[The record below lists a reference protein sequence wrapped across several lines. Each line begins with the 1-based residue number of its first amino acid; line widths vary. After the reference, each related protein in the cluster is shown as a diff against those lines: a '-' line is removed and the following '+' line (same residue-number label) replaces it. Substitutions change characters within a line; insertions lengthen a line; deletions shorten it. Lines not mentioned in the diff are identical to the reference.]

1 MVTAI
6 TNGIKISV
14 ETHYRVQEKSRADL
28 PHLFSYRISIEN
40 NSSKTCTLLRRHWI
54 IFDSLGTHDEV
65 EGAGVIGE
73 QPTIPPGGT
82 YEYESFCRL
91 ISEFGTMK
99 GSYLMR
105 WEPEG
110 LKFNVNI
117 PEFNLISPFRL
128 N

>member
-14 ETHYRVQEKSRADL
+14 ETNYRVQEKSNTPL
-28 PHLFSYRISIEN
+28 PHLFSYKISIEN
-40 NSSKTCTLLRRHWI
+40 NSNKACTLLRRHWF
-54 IFDSLGTHDEV
+54 IFDSLGNRDEV

-73 QPTIPPGGT
+73 QPTIAPGDS
-82 YEYESFCRL
+82 YSYESFCRL
-91 ISEFGTMK
+91 ASEFGSMK
-99 GSYLMR
+99 GTYLMR